1 MSVKLG
7 INGFG
12 RIGRSVLWAIKETG
26 VDDIDLVAIN
36 DLTDAKTNAHLLKYD
51 SVHGRFPGEIEARE
65 NSIIVD
71 GREIKVIAEKDPARL
86 PWKDLGVEVVVES
99 TGRFTNVEDAK
110 KHLAAGAKKVIISAP
125 AKGDCPTIVLGVNED
140 KYDAAKDNVISMA
153 SCTTNA
159 LAPLAKIL
167 HHNFG
172 IKSGVMITAHAYTN
186 DQRLLDLAHEDLRRA
201 RAAAVSMIPTTT
213 GAAKALGKVLPEL
226 EGKLDGFAL
235 RVPVTDVSIVD
246 LTVVT
251 EKNNLTKEIV
261 NEALKNSADGK
272 IVQYT
277 EEPLVSK
284 DYSST
289 PVSCVIDG
297 TLTYVTGGN
306 LVKALAWYDNEMG
319 YATRMVEFVHYIAS
333 RGI

>member
-1 MSVKLG
+1 MAVKLA

-12 RIGRSVLWAIKETG
+12 RIGRSVLWAIKETNA
-26 VDDIDLVAIN
+26 DIDLVAIN

-51 SVHGRFPGEIEARE
+51 SVHGKFPGEVSASED
-65 NSIIVD
+65 SLVVD
-71 GREIKVIAEKDPARL
+71 GKKIKVIAEKDPANL
-86 PWKDLGVEVVVES
+86 PWKDLGIDIVLES
-99 TGRFTNVEDAK
+99 TGRFTKVEDAQ
-110 KHLAAGAKKVIISAP
+110 KHLLAGAKKVVISAP
-125 AKGDCPTIVLGVNED
+125 AKGECPTIILGVNEET
-140 KYDAAKDNVISMA
+140 YDSAKDNIISMA

-167 HHNFG
+167 LDNFG

-213 GAAKALGKVLPEL
+213 GAAKALGKVIPEL
-226 EGKLDGFAL
+226 EGKMDGFAL
-235 RVPVTDVSIVD
+235 RVPVVDVSLVD

-251 EKNNLTKEIV
+251 EKEGLTKEIV
-261 NEALKNSADGK
+261 NEVFKKSADGK

-319 YATRMVEFVHYIAS
+319 YATRMVEFIEYIAS
-333 RGI
+333 KGW